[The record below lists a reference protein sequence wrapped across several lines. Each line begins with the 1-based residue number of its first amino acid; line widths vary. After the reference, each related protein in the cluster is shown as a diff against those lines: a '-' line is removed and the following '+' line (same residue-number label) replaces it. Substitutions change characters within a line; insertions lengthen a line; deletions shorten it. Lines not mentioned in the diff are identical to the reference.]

1 MLEFAIMHIV
11 FFLFFFFFLTK
22 IMKNMYNMDTHV
34 MQVCDHFKINWSEH
48 CPDNSNDTSFLFYYV
63 DL

>member
-1 MLEFAIMHIV
+1 
-11 FFLFFFFFLTK
+11 
-22 IMKNMYNMDTHV
+22 MKNMYNMDTHV

-48 CPDNSNDTSFLFYYV
+48 CPDNSNDTSFLFDYV